1 MSSEKPPAT
10 VSGKWLV
17 IVMVPVILISFA
29 WLAYARLNFT
39 HPTALSTRQAT
50 TTATSLAK

>member
-1 MSSEKPPAT
+1 MPNETSQPPKT

-17 IVMVPVILISFA
+17 IILVPVMLVSFA

-39 HPTALSTRQAT
+39 HPTALSTKQAT
-50 TTATSLAK
+50 SSVPK